1 MSEITY
7 IGERTPWGEPRLFGV
22 ERVDRRQHVYVVGK
36 TGLGKTTLLRNL
48 LLQDIHRGEG
58 VGLIDPHGDLAD
70 ELLDHIP
77 SHRANDVLYF
87 NPADLEFPIGMNL
100 LRAASRDEA
109 HLVVSTTVSAFKHL
123 WADSWGPRLEYILAN
138 ALAALV
144 EKGRSTLLEVQRM
157 ASDERFRARVAQ
169 RIKDPVVR
177 KFWLEEF
184 TEYDKRFRAEAV
196 APIQNKLGRFLAS
209 APLRN
214 ILGQVRNSL
223 DLPFLMDN
231 QRILIANLSKGT
243 LGEDKASL
251 LGSLLVASFHL
262 AAVGRAKTPEAER
275 QDFYL
280 YIDEFQNFTTDAFA
294 TILSEA
300 RKYRLN
306 LTLAHQYLD
315 QLPLETRQAVF
326 GNAGTLVSFGV
337 GSADAE
343 ILAPN
348 FSPIGPGA
356 LTDLGKYQAYV
367 RLLSEG
373 EVSSPFRAEM
383 FPPLDTY
390 SGVRAQVKRLSRE
403 RFGRPRVDVESLV
416 SDRLI
421 R

>member
-7 IGERTPWGEPRLFGV
+7 IGKRTPWGEPRLFGV
-22 ERVDRRQHVYVVGK
+22 EREDRRQHMYVVGK

-48 LLQDIHRGEG
+48 ILQDIHRGEG

-77 SHRANDVLYF
+77 SHRANDVVYF
-87 NPADLEFPIGMNL
+87 NPADLEYPIGFNM
-100 LRAASRDEA
+100 LRAASPDEE
-109 HLVVSTTVSAFKHL
+109 HLVVSTAVSAFKHL

-144 EKGRSTLLEVQRM
+144 EQGRSTLLEVQRM
-157 ASDERFRARVAQ
+157 VSDERFRARIAK

-177 KFWLEEF
+177 KFWLDEF
-184 TEYDKRFRAEAV
+184 AEYDKRFRAEAV

-262 AAVGRAKTPEAER
+262 VAVGRAKTPEAER
-275 QDFYL
+275 KDFYL
-280 YIDEFQNFTTDAFA
+280 YIDEFQNFATDAFA

-337 GSADAE
+337 GSTDAD

-348 FSPIGPGA
+348 FYPIGPEA
-356 LTDLGKYQAYV
+356 LTDLAKYEAYV
-367 RLLSEG
+367 RLLSAG
-373 EVSSPFRAEM
+373 EVCSPFLAKTL
-383 FPPLDTY
+383 PPLDTY
-390 SGVRAQVKRLSRE
+390 SELRAHFVQLTQQRY
-403 RFGRPRVDVESLV
+403 GRPRGRVEESIAT
-416 SDRLI
+416 RLKG
-421 R
+421 

>member
-1 MSEITY
+1 MDDVTY
-7 IGERTPWGEPRLFGV
+7 IGRRTPWGEPRLFGV
-22 ERVDRRQHVYVVGK
+22 ERADRRQHVYVVGK

-58 VGLIDPHGDLAD
+58 VGLIDPHGDLAE

-77 SHRANDVLYF
+77 PHRAGDVVYF
-87 NPADLEFPIGMNL
+87 NPADLEFPVGFNL
-100 LRAASRDEA
+100 LRTTSEDEG

-123 WADSWGPRLEYILAN
+123 WADSWGPRLEYIFSN

-144 EKGRSTLLEVQRM
+144 EQGRSTLVDVLRM
-157 ASDERFRARVAQ
+157 LGDERYRARVSQ
-169 RIKDPVVR
+169 RSQDPIVR
-177 KFWLEEF
+177 RFWLEEF

-214 ILGQVRNSL
+214 ILGQVRSSL
-223 DLPFLMDN
+223 DLRFLMDR

-243 LGEDKASL
+243 LGEDKAAL

-262 AAVGRAKTPEAER
+262 AVLQRAQIPEDDR
-275 QDFYL
+275 KDFYL
-280 YIDEFQNFTTDAFA
+280 YIDEFHNFTTDAFA

-300 RKYRLN
+300 RKYRLG

-315 QLPLETRQAVF
+315 QLPLDTRQAVF

-337 GSADAE
+337 GSTDAE
-343 ILAPN
+343 VLAPN
-348 FSPIGPGA
+348 FSPLGPEA

-367 RLLSEG
+367 RLLAEG
-373 EVSSPFRAEM
+373 EVSTPFRATTL
-383 FPPLDTY
+383 PPIETP
-390 SGVRAQVKRLSRE
+390 SGLREKLIQSSRSRYGQPRNRVEEKIARRLR
-403 RFGRPRVDVESLV
+403 D
-416 SDRLI
+416 
-421 R
+421 

>member
-22 ERVDRRQHVYVVGK
+22 EREDRRQHMYVVGK

-48 LLQDIHRGEG
+48 ILQDIHRGEG

-77 SHRANDVLYF
+77 SHRANDVVYF
-87 NPADLEFPIGMNL
+87 NPADLDYPIGFNM
-100 LRAASRDEA
+100 LRAASLGEE
-109 HLVVSTTVSAFKHL
+109 HLVVSTAVSAFKHL

-144 EKGRSTLLEVQRM
+144 EQGRSTLLEVQRM
-157 ASDERFRARVAQ
+157 VSDERFRARIAQ

-184 TEYDKRFRAEAV
+184 AEYDRRFRSEAV

-223 DLPFLMDN
+223 DLPILMDN
-231 QRILIANLSKGT
+231 RRILIANLSKGT

-262 AAVGRAKTPEAER
+262 AAVGRAKTPETER
-275 QDFYL
+275 EDFYL
-280 YIDEFQNFTTDAFA
+280 YIDEFQNFSTDAFA

-315 QLPLETRQAVF
+315 QLPFETRQAVF
-326 GNAGTLVSFGV
+326 GNAGTLISFGV

-343 ILAPN
+343 LLAPN
-348 FSPIGPGA
+348 FSPIGPEA

-367 RLLSEG
+367 RLLADG
-373 EVSSPFRAEM
+373 EVSSPFRAATL
-383 FPPLDTY
+383 PPVSTY
-390 SGVRAQVKRLSRE
+390 SGLGNTLIQNTRLRS
-403 RFGRPRVDVESLV
+403 GRPRSSVEAKIEHRMAS
-416 SDRLI
+416 
-421 R
+421 